1 MYKPISSSA
10 SSMSSQDTKHRRS
23 TSMTRSCAS
32 APVTPLKSTIPLD
45 FSDSEEYFSRVAGT
59 SSQKPSSTSHRTL
72 THTDNEAEPRR
83 GRARS
88 IKDHSSRRI
97 LFNHALRNPASNSQ
111 PVPPPMMTLD
121 SPHYLLDIEFV
132 RTQERTAMLFT
143 TEPEE
148 ILSPDN
154 TISPTVPRVQKF
166 ASWKSK
172 IFSKHRAASTEQT
185 TAGAEVSPTTS
196 TPTISPVKE
205 KENSF
210 LRMFGTNKRHTPS
223 TTATVGSS
231 EQSITAAANEAEVT
245 DPKKRVKFGKKPSRK
260 GADVPSPKDAKSPL
274 PRVCAMSDPHLPT
287 PTSPCSPKAGLKHA
301 ATFGH
306 CSSIDTPS
314 TSQPKQQQPKNLPGQ
329 SGMHTFLHPIQAC
342 QAHLYNVHGIGSGPS
357 TLDLL
362 TPTPIP
368 KGGVKR
374 TDPYAELGIAR
385 VPAVNVIAAR
395 RASAPSVQRV
405 HDVRTQSDL

>member
-1 MYKPISSSA
+1 M
-10 SSMSSQDTKHRRS
+10 
-23 TSMTRSCAS
+23 
-32 APVTPLKSTIPLD
+32 IP
-45 FSDSEEYFSRVAGT
+45 
-59 SSQKPSSTSHRTL
+59 
-72 THTDNEAEPRR
+72 
-83 GRARS
+83 
-88 IKDHSSRRI
+88 
-97 LFNHALRNPASNSQ
+97 
-111 PVPPPMMTLD
+111 D

-132 RTQERTAMLFT
+132 RAETERTAMLFT

-148 ILSPDN
+148 ILPPDN
-154 TISPTVPRVQKF
+154 ILSSTVPRVQKL
-166 ASWKSK
+166 ASWKNK
-172 IFSKHRAASTEQT
+172 IFSKQRAASTEQT
-185 TAGAEVSPTTS
+185 AAGSEVSPTTS

-205 KENSF
+205 QENSF
-210 LRMFGTNKRHTPS
+210 LRMFGTNKRNSTPS
-223 TTATVGSS
+223 TTTTATATVGSS

-245 DPKKRVKFGKKPSRK
+245 DPKKKFALIKFGKKPSRK
-260 GADVPSPKDAKSPL
+260 GAAGVPSPKDAKSPL
-274 PRVCAMSDPHLPT
+274 PLSDPHLPT
-287 PTSPCSPKAGLKHA
+287 PTSLYSPKVGLKHA

-306 CSSIDTPS
+306 CASTDAPS
-314 TSQPKQQQPKNLPGQ
+314 TSQPKQQQPKNVPGQ

-362 TPTPIP
+362 MPTPIP

-405 HDVRTQSDL
+405 HDVRTQADL